1 MGRHEG
7 PRIAGQ
13 PSRPLNA
20 DPAGRFGLIAAQA
33 SLIVET
39 RFFRPRTARATPSA
53 AQEENRSDMGRLAHH
68 GADEPII

>member
-13 PSRPLNA
+13 PSSSA
-20 DPAGRFGLIAAQA
+20 ECGPAGRFGLIAAQA

-39 RFFRPRTARATPSA
+39 RFFRPRKARATPSA

-68 GADEPII
+68 GANEPII